1 MLLLL
6 LAEDAIQ
13 LVPDGTLF
21 LHIAIIL
28 FMIYVLNRT
37 LFKPVNRILAE
48 REQQT
53 RGKLSSAQGTMRD
66 VEDKLTQYERS
77 LREARAEGYRLL
89 EQEHAAALNER
100 QGKLT
105 ATREEIAQ
113 SVEAEKTAIRAQAT
127 EAQTTLEG
135 DARRAAAQI
144 STQLLR
150 RPGNNFSSPHA
161 QV

>member
-1 MLLLL
+1 MLLIL
-6 LAEDAIQ
+6 LAGDAIQ

-28 FMIYVLNRT
+28 LMIYVLNRT

-53 RGKLSSAQGTMRD
+53 RGKLSSAQETMRD

-89 EQEHAAALNER
+89 EQERVAALNER
-100 QGKLT
+100 QNRLT
-105 ATREEIAQ
+105 AAREEIAQ
-113 SVEAEKTAIRAQAT
+113 SIENEKRSIRAQAT
-127 EAQTTLEG
+127 EAQATLGE
-135 DARRAAAQI
+135 DARRAAVEI
-144 STQLLR
+144 SAQLLR
-150 RPGNNFSSPHA
+150 RPGSSLSSPYA

>member
-37 LFKPVNRILAE
+37 LFKPVNHILAE

-89 EQEHAAALNER
+89 EQERTAALSER
-100 QGKLT
+100 QNRLT
-105 ATREEIAQ
+105 AAREEITQ
-113 SVEAEKTAIRAQAT
+113 SVENEKESIHAQAT
-127 EAQTTLEG
+127 EAQATLEG
-135 DARRAAAQI
+135 DARRAASEI
-144 STQLLR
+144 SAQLLR
-150 RPGNNFSSPHA
+150 RPGSNLSSPYA
-161 QV
+161 